1 MLLAGRLAR
10 RQSTPDMSHRSVTG
24 LLPRLLLVQPSAPTT
39 RARSTRHSRRHGRKR
54 RYACILPGR
63 GASPRSWSA
72 TTHPSTAVGSIPER
86 LLPMS
91 HYRVTDAR
99 PQSNWRCL
107 SSSALTGACL
117 AATAYGGRWAPGN
130 VNVPTM
136 ASRSIGASAP
146 PTHGPS
152 CQDSTLGNHRDGPLG
167 PCARSPRTPCRLPGV
182 RRLIVAGGSIPDARE
197 SAAPYRGHAMLQGP
211 GPSA

>member
-10 RQSTPDMSHRSVTG
+10 RESTPERLPPSAPDMSHRSVTELPPSAPDMSHRRVTG

-39 RARSTRHSRRHGRKR
+39 QRRSTRHSRRHGGKHG
-54 RYACILPGR
+54 YPCILPGR

-99 PQSNWRCL
+99 PKSNWRCL
-107 SSSALTGACL
+107 PSTALTGARPT
-117 AATAYGGRWAPGN
+117 ATACGGRWAPGN
-130 VNVPTM
+130 VNVTTM

-152 CQDSTLGNHRDGPLG
+152 
-167 PCARSPRTPCRLPGV
+167 
-182 RRLIVAGGSIPDARE
+182 
-197 SAAPYRGHAMLQGP
+197 
-211 GPSA
+211 